1 MVRPRCG
8 TLAGMVTASHRVLT
22 SLALVATLAGCNAG
36 GSSPSVTVTVTSTAT
51 AAAPVSPSASGS
63 ASGSAVASPTPAATN
78 APNACP
84 AQAVEAAACHFLN
97 YVAGF
102 ETRPLTAGEK
112 ALAASLS
119 VTQRSAFQFFG
130 CDLIGDVT
138 VECHYKVKGDDLY
151 LSLQPEKMTADN
163 APAPGTAYR
172 VITLSG
178 TSQKT

>member
-1 MVRPRCG
+1 MLTVAR
-8 TLAGMVTASHRVLT
+8 RVVAP
-22 SLALVATLAGCNAG
+22 LALAIALAGCGAG
-36 GSSPSVTVTVTSTAT
+36 GSSPSVTVTVTATGTSTPTPAT
-51 AAAPVSPSASGS
+51 SASATGS
-63 ASGSAVASPTPAATN
+63 ASGSAVASPTPAPTN
-78 APNACP
+78 APNTCP

-119 VTQRSAFQFFG
+119 VTQRSAYQFFG

-151 LSLQPEKMTADN
+151 LSLQPEKMTTDN

-172 VITLSG
+172 VINLSG
-178 TSQKT
+178 TSQQT